1 MPILADMLR
10 RNILGCTTALG
21 FFMSVDTAET
31 VTPSSEP
38 PLGDPISELSG
49 YFFEDLEIGMSAAY
63 ARTIGP
69 ADLVMFAGISGDT
82 NPMHLNEEYAAA
94 TMFEGTIAHGFLS
107 SSFIS
112 TVIGT
117 RLPGPGCVYVSQSL
131 KFKAPVRPGD
141 TVTAR
146 AAITELD
153 AARNRVTL
161 RTTCTVGNT
170 VVIDGEASVLV
181 PSRMRA
187 AE

>member
-1 MPILADMLR
+1 
-10 RNILGCTTALG
+10 
-21 FFMSVDTAET
+21 MSVEIAET
-31 VTPSSEP
+31 ITPPSATTSQQP
-38 PLGDPISELSG
+38 VVADPIGELSG

-63 ARTIGP
+63 ARTVGP

-94 TMFEGTIAHGFLS
+94 TMFEGTIAHGFLC

-117 RLPGPGCVYVSQSL
+117 RLPGPGCVYVGQSL

-146 AAITELD
+146 AEITELTPG
-153 AARNRVTL
+153 RNRAKL
-161 RTTCTVGNT
+161 HTTCTVGTT
-170 VVIDGEASVLV
+170 VVIDGEADVLV
-181 PSRMRA
+181 PSRVRA

>member
-1 MPILADMLR
+1 
-10 RNILGCTTALG
+10 
-21 FFMSVDTAET
+21 MSVDTITTAA
-31 VTPSSEP
+31 EP
-38 PLGDPISELSG
+38 PTADPIRELSG
-49 YFFEDLEIGMSAAY
+49 YFFEDLEVGMTAVY

-94 TMFEGTIAHGFLS
+94 TMFQGTIAHGFLS

-117 RLPGPGCVYVSQSL
+117 RLPGPGCIYVSQSL

-146 AAITELD
+146 ATITELD
-153 AARNRVTL
+153 SGRNRTTL
-161 RTTCTVGNT
+161 RTLCTVGDT
-170 VVIDGEASVLV
+170 VVIDGEAVVLV
-181 PSRMRA
+181 PSQAQA

>member
-1 MPILADMLR
+1 
-10 RNILGCTTALG
+10 
-21 FFMSVDTAET
+21 MSVEIAET
-31 VTPSSEP
+31 VITKSEP
-38 PLGDPISELSG
+38 TVVDPISELSG
-49 YFFEDLEIGMSAAY
+49 YFFEELELGMTAAY

-94 TMFEGTIAHGFLS
+94 TMFEGTIAHGFLC

-146 AAITELD
+146 AKIVELD
-153 AARNRVTL
+153 TGRNRAKL
-161 RTTCTVGNT
+161 RTTCMVGST
-170 VVIDGEASVLV
+170 VVIDGEAVVLV
-181 PSRMRA
+181 PRRALA

>member
-1 MPILADMLR
+1 
-10 RNILGCTTALG
+10 
-21 FFMSVDTAET
+21 MSVESAEAIIT
-31 VTPSSEP
+31 SPAVTLTEP
-38 PLGDPISELSG
+38 PFVDPFSELSG
-49 YFFEDLEIGMSAAY
+49 YFFEELAIGMSAAY

-94 TMFEGTIAHGFLS
+94 TMFEGTIAHGFLC

-117 RLPGPGCVYVSQSL
+117 RLPGPGCVYVGQSL

-146 AAITELD
+146 AVIVALD
-153 AARNRVTL
+153 PARNRVKL
-161 RTTCTVGNT
+161 RTTCTVGGT
-170 VVIDGEASVLV
+170 VVIDGEADILV
-181 PSRMRA
+181 PQRAQA

>member
-1 MPILADMLR
+1 
-10 RNILGCTTALG
+10 
-21 FFMSVDTAET
+21 MSVEIAET
-31 VTPSSEP
+31 TVKPSEP
-38 PLGDPISELSG
+38 PAADPISELSG
-49 YFFEDLEIGMSAAY
+49 YFFEDLQVGMKAAY

-112 TVIGT
+112 TVFGT

-146 AAITELD
+146 AEITELD
-153 AARNRVTL
+153 PGRNPVKL
-161 RTTCTVGNT
+161 RTTCTVSNT
-170 VVIDGEASVLV
+170 VVIDGEADVLV
-181 PSRMRA
+181 PRRA
-187 AE
+187 

>member
-1 MPILADMLR
+1 
-10 RNILGCTTALG
+10 
-21 FFMSVDTAET
+21 MSVEVTETAIM
-31 VTPSSEP
+31 PSEP
-38 PLGDPISELSG
+38 SPPDPIGELSG
-49 YFFEDLEIGMSAAY
+49 YFFEDLKVGMTAAY

-146 AAITELD
+146 AEIIELNPE
-153 AARNRVTL
+153 RNRAKL
-161 RTTCTVGNT
+161 RTTCTVGET
-170 VVIDGEASVLV
+170 VVIDGEAVVLV
-181 PSRMRA
+181 PRRAQA

>member
-1 MPILADMLR
+1 MLR
-10 RNILGCTTALG
+10 RNNLRCTTALG
-21 FFMSVDTAET
+21 FYMPVEIADTTTSPSA
-31 VTPSSEP
+31 TPSEAPVS
-38 PLGDPISELSG
+38 DPISELSG

-94 TMFEGTIAHGFLS
+94 TMFKGTIAHGFLC

-117 RLPGPGCVYVSQSL
+117 RLPGPGCVYVGQTL

-146 AAITELD
+146 AVITELD
-153 AARNRVTL
+153 PGRSRAKL
-161 RTTCTVGNT
+161 RTTCTVGDT
-170 VVIDGEASVLV
+170 VVIDGEADVLV
-181 PSRMRA
+181 PQRAVA

>member
-1 MPILADMLR
+1 
-10 RNILGCTTALG
+10 
-21 FFMSVDTAET
+21 MSVETTETAT
-31 VTPSSEP
+31 TPSGTPSGTPSEP
-38 PLGDPISELSG
+38 PVADPISELSG
-49 YFFEDLEIGMSAAY
+49 YFYEDLELGMTAAY

-117 RLPGPGCVYVSQSL
+117 RLPGPGCVYISQSL

-153 AARNRVTL
+153 PGRNRATL
-161 RTTCTVGNT
+161 HTTCTVGT
-170 VVIDGEASVLV
+170 TIVIDGEAVVLV
-181 PSRMRA
+181 PRRVQP

>member
-1 MPILADMLR
+1 
-10 RNILGCTTALG
+10 
-21 FFMSVDTAET
+21 MSVEIAET
-31 VTPSSEP
+31 VATPPEP
-38 PLGDPISELSG
+38 PVVDPISELSG
-49 YFFEDLEIGMSAAY
+49 YFFEDLKLGMAAAY

-94 TMFEGTIAHGFLS
+94 TMFHGTIAHGFLS

-146 AAITELD
+146 AKITELD
-153 AARNRVTL
+153 TARDRVKL
-161 RTTCTVGNT
+161 HTTCMVGST
-170 VVIDGEASVLV
+170 VVIDGEAVVLV
-181 PSRMRA
+181 PRRAQA